1 MRKKENGKI
10 WKYFP
15 FITSTVRVVSSD
27 YVTYNNTAYGNDVV
41 LEYQVPEDVQ
51 DLSLMFGRE
60 DYYDADAYQEFA
72 GTIEIYNYRAGRYE
86 KVSEED
92 ELTGVR
98 LEQCIS
104 LDHRL
109 LLRYRDTTVGSEQI
123 RQAADFDHEGRI

>member
-15 FITSTVRVVSSD
+15 FITSTVRVVSGD

-86 KVSEED
+86 
-92 ELTGVR
+92 R
-98 LEQCIS
+98 C
-104 LDHRL
+104 
-109 LLRYRDTTVGSEQI
+109 LRRTS
-123 RQAADFDHEGRI
+123 